1 MKVKIRAMARGDIPQ
16 LARMEKEI
24 FSNPWSEKAFA
35 ALLER
40 SYDLYLVAETDGH
53 PVGCAGMVLLGEEGD
68 IDKVMVAE
76 QFRQSG
82 IGFMLVQELLRR
94 GREAGASEF
103 TLEVRKSNLAA
114 IRLYEKSGFA
124 SEGVRPGFYEKPK
137 EDAVIMWKRG

>member
-1 MKVKIRAMARGDIPQ
+1 MDLSDIPA
-16 LARMEKEI
+16 LLRMEREI
-24 FSNPWSEKAFA
+24 FSMPWSERAFIE
-35 ALLER
+35 LFER
-40 SYDLYLVAETDGH
+40 AYNIQVTAEIDGAIA
-53 PVGCAGMVLLGEEGD
+53 GCACLTMLGGEGE